1 MSLCFSFNGTMSS
14 GSRKFCDYLRLFKF
28 FFQSIANMLTY
39 GFNVSAK
46 KLSQLVSIQP
56 YCICSYLY
64 R

>member
-1 MSLCFSFNGTMSS
+1 MSLRFPFNCTMSS
-14 GSRKFCDYLRLFKF
+14 GGRKFCDYLRLLKL
-28 FFQSIANMLTY
+28 FFQGITNMLTY

-46 KLSQLVSIQP
+46 KLSQLVSVQP